1 MRYAGGAD
9 HPVAERSAGLIRD
22 GAIGKLEH
30 IDVRFMVNFDGYDE
44 GVRSAMH
51 EPTPMFEDVR

>member
-1 MRYAGGAD
+1 M
-9 HPVAERSAGLIRD
+9 AERSAGLIRD